1 MAHSRPPWA
10 WICLQPQSCPFG
22 PGPRL
27 PRFCCGRPWQPRG
40 CLAHLPHCSLGP
52 PGGPPSLTCRLS
64 GCEQWLSLPLCL
76 TPWGSHQST
85 KDDAFSSRGRGGPHT
100 RVWALGVWGS
110 PISEDADVLREL
122 WKAPGRNNGGRA
134 PRHLLT
140 PTGALGCRGFVPC
153 VTLPSGN
160 GPGMPEAHEHNS
172 VDSGPLIVPACETE
186 PRLCH
191 RGISGVCFMHCC
203 GLREDEPN
211 LVKT

>member
-1 MAHSRPPWA
+1 MAGHPLTRDCGVPWA
-10 WICLQPQSCPFG
+10 RRQDGWHILVHLGLGSAFSPRAAPLALG
-22 PGPRL
+22 PGCPASAV
-27 PRFCCGRPWQPRG
+27 GG
-40 CLAHLPHCSLGP
+40 HGSLGGLWRTFPTALWAP

-134 PRHLLT
+134 PRHLPT

-153 VTLPSGN
+153 VTLPSG
-160 GPGMPEAHEHNS
+160 EW
-172 VDSGPLIVPACETE
+172 
-186 PRLCH
+186 PR
-191 RGISGVCFMHCC
+191 
-203 GLREDEPN
+203 DA
-211 LVKT
+211 